1 MSMRRSR
8 LAHVLLLALV
18 ACALAATSAQAG
30 VLVQSAGTCEART
43 TTQVF
48 LPWLDPLNYAAV
60 PGGGFENG
68 AAGWTLA
75 RASVVSG
82 NETYDVGGSGDGSSL
97 SLPAGSSATSPVICV
112 GLDGPVLRLFARNG
126 SSLLSTLR
134 VDVRFEDASGAT
146 RTLTVGLVVGSRT
159 WKPTLPMAVVA
170 NLLPLLP
177 GQTTPI
183 AFTFTPLGAGGDWR
197 IDDVFIDPRRGH

>member
-1 MSMRRSR
+1 MRLSR
-8 LAHVLLLALV
+8 LAHALLLALMT
-18 ACALAATSAQAG
+18 CALAATSAQAG
-30 VLVQSAGTCEART
+30 VLVQSAGTCATQPTAR
-43 TTQVF
+43 VF

-60 PGGGFENG
+60 SGGGFETG

-75 RASVVSG
+75 GASVVSG
-82 NETYDVGGSGDGSSL
+82 NETYDVGGSGDSNSL

-126 SSLLSTLR
+126 GSLLSTLR

-146 RTLTVGLVVGSRT
+146 RTLTVGVLAASRS
-159 WKPTLPMAVVA
+159 WKPTLPIAVVA